1 MFQGLFGIR
10 VRIFIEVRIRGILG
24 VLLSRNLGSGSVQY
38 QPGSATLIQKPN
50 VWFLSYPRVSI
61 HHGGEEVKYSTHTDL
76 FIFPCFFSFLAREIS
91 HLKGVIRE
99 AGFSCGDRLSA
110 VNRILRSLSNHQHT
124 LTGQNIPVFLQFFH
138 SSIMLYH
145 DKKKS

>member
-10 VRIFIEVRIRGILG
+10 VRIFIEVWIRGILCI
-24 VLLSRNLGSGSVQY
+24 LLSLGSGSVQY

-61 HHGGEEVKYSTHTDL
+61 HHRGEEVKYSTHTDL

-124 LTGQNIPVFLQFFH
+124 LTGQNIPVFLNSFIVQLCY
-138 SSIMLYH
+138 ITI
-145 DKKKS
+145 KKIIK